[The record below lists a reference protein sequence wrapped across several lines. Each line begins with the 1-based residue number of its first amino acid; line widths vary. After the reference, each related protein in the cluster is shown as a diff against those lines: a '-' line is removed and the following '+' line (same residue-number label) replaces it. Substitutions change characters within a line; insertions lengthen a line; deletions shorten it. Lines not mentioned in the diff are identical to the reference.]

1 MRYAE
6 VRRSNALQTTVLG
19 LLLSCA
25 ASLAGAPPAG
35 GPAAGA
41 ATSKPAV
48 SGFARVD
55 GKELR
60 LAHGYLLRAPDAF
73 RASQQNAVVLLTP
86 QPLDPKKLDA
96 AGTLLAALDLSPQRV
111 VLEVEPDR
119 SVKLSICHDGFGA
132 GKCYMTTVAPFEW
145 KPGVVEEKRVSG
157 GAKSFAG
164 KEETILES
172 FRLYYEV
179 EFDVKGGR
187 ALATRR

>member
-1 MRYAE
+1 MRNTA
-6 VRRSNALQTTVLG
+6 VRRVHALRTTVLV
-19 LLLSCA
+19 LLVSCA
-25 ASLAGAPPAG
+25 APLDGEPPAG
-35 GPAAGA
+35 AVP
-41 ATSKPAV
+41 TKPAV

-73 RASQQNAVVLLTP
+73 KASQQNAVVLLTP

-96 AGTLLAALDLSPQRV
+96 AATFAAALDLSPQRV
-111 VLEVEPDR
+111 VLEIEPDR
-119 SVKLSICHDGFGA
+119 SVKLWICHDGFGA
-132 GKCYMTTVAPFEW
+132 GKCFITPLAPFDW

-157 GAKSFAG
+157 SVKSFAG
-164 KEETILES
+164 KEETVLET

-179 EFDVKGGR
+179 EFDAAGGR